1 MLALTV
7 PVAVRNKNLSIYLS
21 ICLIQETS
29 MRDMM
34 VSEIF
39 STALSKGNPFVK
51 QEIFQWL
58 STSLP
63 EGKGINKV
71 SV

>member
-1 MLALTV
+1 M
-7 PVAVRNKNLSIYLS
+7 
-21 ICLIQETS
+21 QETS
-29 MRDMM
+29 MRDML

-39 STALSKGNPFVK
+39 FTALSKGNPFVK

-71 SV
+71 SLKLLRVRITQTKVTLLTVLAIKS

>member
-1 MLALTV
+1 
-7 PVAVRNKNLSIYLS
+7 
-21 ICLIQETS
+21 